1 MATPN
6 DRPDDRS
13 NDRSDRDGTA
23 VGRADML
30 RALGVAAIAVV
41 GLVLFARIVHR
52 HYPIQDW
59 FAWRWFLL
67 AGYTLAFQAACV
79 SIGSRLL
86 PRVLGERKL
95 PLLETWLAA
104 MGLGLVAFVFA
115 MYLVGA
121 VGLFVT
127 PVAIALPTI
136 AIAIG
141 RRSIGSLIR
150 RSVAELA
157 DRPSGSPWSRF
168 GLAIGT
174 ATGILGVAVIYAI
187 GFSPDAISF
196 DAQWYHLPIAQD
208 YARHGRIVAFPGD
221 YNRSFPHLA
230 SLVYTWGYLLPGLS
244 TPLKW
249 MMALHLEFAMV
260 VWKLVGI
267 AALAQWM
274 LGDHTRRG
282 LWLGLFLFPAIFA
295 FGNTVGG
302 GAEHFLAFWAAP
314 MLTSTARMLE
324 DDFDPRHAALLGI
337 FAGGAT
343 LTKYQAIYMV
353 VACGTVI
360 AARWIVLMLVHQR
373 ARAHRTGAPT
383 TPMRNLWVAP
393 VVIIAAT
400 MQVAAPHFV
409 KNLVFYANPLYPF
422 AQDAFGGT
430 PTHPLAGELW
440 RTMLGEEGNHPKAHG
455 LSRLPWTL
463 EIAATFSFVPHYT
476 VGWVKEWPLFG
487 SLFTLLA
494 PCALLIRRSR
504 RIWIGLWCGFVVLAI
519 WGNTYLTD
527 RYLNAAVPVF
537 AAVTVALLVR
547 VWDLGQ
553 IARLAVAPLVAFQLI
568 WSADA
573 AMYSGEKLIRSTME
587 IWSSG
592 WRDKATDAERF
603 DQFATFRKIT
613 EATPPDAKILL
624 RGSRPSLGLDR
635 DVWLDLQWGQAA
647 LFYQP
652 LEDAHDLW
660 ALYRER
666 GITHLVWKTDVHYS
680 GTLQSSVLFAELVT
694 ACAGER
700 RRFGAYELMAL
711 CDEQPPRSS
720 PLRVLVRKQ
729 TVYADGLYYVEDLH
743 AFGRHSPTE
752 REHVPPRT
760 AVDFRKADQVRTALR
775 RSDVVLLGK
784 SPGLPKAID
793 TELKAEFD
801 RFEALDTL
809 EVWLRKSTADRGGA
823 P

>member
-1 MATPN
+1 MGAGLT
-6 DRPDDRS
+6 DTRRS
-13 NDRSDRDGTA
+13 
-23 VGRADML
+23 
-30 RALGVAAIAVV
+30 LGVAAIAVA
-41 GLVLFARIVHR
+41 GLVGFALVVHR

-59 FAWRWFLL
+59 FAWRWLL
-67 AGYTLAFQAACV
+67 LVGYTAAFQAACV
-79 SIGSRLL
+79 AVGSRAL

-104 MGLGLVAFVFA
+104 MGLGVVAFVLA
-115 MYLVGA
+115 MYIVGA
-121 VGLFVT
+121 LGLFVT
-127 PVAIALPTI
+127 PVALALPTI
-136 AIAIG
+136 AVATG
-141 RRSIGSLIR
+141 RRSLAALLR
-150 RSVAELA
+150 RTTAELSSRA
-157 DRPSGSPWSRF
+157 QGSTLSRV
-168 GLAIGT
+168 GLAVGT
-174 ATGILGVAVIYAI
+174 AGGVLGVALIYGI

-208 YARHGRIVAFPGD
+208 YARHGRIVPFPGD

-244 TPLKW
+244 MPLKW

-274 LGDHTRRG
+274 LGDHDRRG

-324 DDFDPRHAALLGI
+324 DDFDPRHAALLGV

-353 VACGTVI
+353 VACGSVI

-373 ARAHRTGAPT
+373 ARARRTGPPT
-383 TPMRNLWVAP
+383 TPLRNLWLAP
-393 VVIIAAT
+393 IVIIAAT
-400 MQVAAPHFV
+400 LLVAAPHFV

-422 AQDAFGGT
+422 AQDALGGN
-430 PTHPLAGELW
+430 PSHPLAGELW

-455 LSRLPWTL
+455 LARLPWTVQ
-463 EIAATFSFVPHYT
+463 IVSTFSFVPHYT
-476 VGWVKEWPLFG
+476 VGWVKDWPLFG

-494 PCALLIRRSR
+494 PCALLVRRSR
-504 RIWIGLWCGFVVLAI
+504 RIWIGLWCGVVVLAI

-547 VWDLGQ
+547 VWELGR
-553 IARLAVAPLVAFQLI
+553 IARVAVAPLVVFQLI

-573 AMYSGEKLIRSTME
+573 AMFSGEKLLKSTME

-592 WRDKATDAERF
+592 WRGKATDAQRF
-603 DQFATFRKIT
+603 DQFATFRRIT
-613 EATPPDAKILL
+613 EATPTDARILL

-652 LEDAHDLW
+652 IADARGLW
-660 ALYRER
+660 ELYRAR
-666 GITHLVWKTDVHYS
+666 GITHLVWKTDVQYS

-694 ACAGER
+694 ACANER
-700 RRFGAYELMAL
+700 RRFGGFELMAL
-711 CDEQPPRSS
+711 CDEPPPSSS

-729 TVYADGLYYVEDLH
+729 AVYEDGLYYAEDLH

-752 REHVPPRT
+752 REYVPPRT
-760 AVDFRKADQVRTALR
+760 AVDFRKSDQIRTALR

-784 SPGLPKAID
+784 SPGLPKPID
-793 TELKAEFD
+793 AELKAEFE

-809 EVWLRKSTADRGGA
+809 EVWLRKPAGKRGVE